1 MLPLLSPGVSLSIHC
16 LLHELFELHQFQ
28 CILSNKWYNPLGS
41 SLAGCGQFTQEAV
54 NIWLSIGGKRIDA
67 ANSYQ
72 NQKDVGIAMTGS
84 GINRTSIFLLSKV
97 GPSNPLGYQD
107 SLNQFDQILSDMN
120 TDYVDALLIH
130 WPVQSISQVWYKLKY
145 IYSFI

>member
-1 MLPLLSPGVSLSIHC
+1 M
-16 LLHELFELHQFQ
+16 
-28 CILSNKWYNPLGS
+28 
-41 SLAGCGQFTQEAV
+41 

-130 WPVQSISQVWYKLKY
+130 WPVQSISQV
-145 IYSFI
+145 